1 MPPCKPSRI
10 YIARYAKRLRAFSI
24 SALIPS
30 GRRKSRYSQVTRW
43 PSRYPACVRSQ
54 ISGWRDRALFSWRGW
69 QPKTRRIRRPAAG
82 RSVMSSRAAPAVSY
96 RDGSSKRPLAPSAGG
111 EAGARLM
118 MGTGCAASANDP
130 KLSHA
135 EALRQF
141 MLAMIDAAR
150 SNYEANPGLWAVGS
164 IRGGR
169 RTSKAVVRRPRQGT
183 ILATK

>member
-1 MPPCKPSRI
+1 VCSLSNFRLARSRSFLL
-10 YIARYAKRLRAFSI
+10 ARVAAED
-24 SALIPS
+24 A
-30 GRRKSRYSQVTRW
+30 
-43 PSRYPACVRSQ
+43 AN
-54 ISGWRDRALFSWRGW
+54 
-69 QPKTRRIRRPAAG
+69 PAAG
-82 RSVMSSRAAPAVSY
+82 GGAIGDVIEGGPAVSY